1 MSSPTDLQTLR
12 EGIKLGRMLGSRPE
26 WGEFLGNEVFP
37 GSAVQTDDE
46 IDEYIKNTLHTAN
59 ALTGTCKMGIGN
71 DAVVTPDL
79 KVIGVQNLRVCDSST
94 IPVIPGGQTAT
105 PTVMIAERAA
115 AFIRSPGAIMS
126 TEVIM
131 EGPGPEVESSEGV
144 AVA

>member
-71 DAVVTPDL
+71 DAVVAPDL
-79 KVIGVQNLRVCDSST
+79 KVLVFKTFVFA
-94 IPVIPGGQTAT
+94 IPQL
-105 PTVMIAERAA
+105 
-115 AFIRSPGAIMS
+115 FLSFQ
-126 TEVIM
+126 EVRQLLQL
-131 EGPGPEVESSEGV
+131 
-144 AVA
+144 